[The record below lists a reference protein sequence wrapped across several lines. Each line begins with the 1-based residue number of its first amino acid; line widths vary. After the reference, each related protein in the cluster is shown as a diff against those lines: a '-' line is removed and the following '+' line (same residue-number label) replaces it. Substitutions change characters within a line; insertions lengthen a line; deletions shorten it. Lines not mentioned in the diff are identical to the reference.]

1 MEMMVFFGSF
11 YFWALMIL
19 CVYAI
24 MRDVVAEKWSF
35 YGLCGVMCGGV
46 LIFSL
51 SNLYGTVSISDIFV
65 NNLIILYL
73 YLPLYIIMGTAYA
86 VLRFIFLI
94 KHKAFQY
101 KNERAEWLSRRL
113 PSAKVTLDTT
123 VPTELRDSWMTH
135 ETAVREH
142 TTVDNRQRIIT
153 WIIYWPFSIIWFVIS
168 QLYRFL
174 HRILV
179 NGFQEAIDR
188 TYEKAGYRDD
198 VNPEAKESNMQC
210 SVDVVVRLLKYKLNT
225 DGVPF
230 EKITAEENTIM
241 IHIHK
246 NVDKDTYL
254 DVNKDTYV
262 SLGPTYRGFDLK
274 IIQG

>member
-1 MEMMVFFGSF
+1 
-11 YFWALMIL
+11 
-19 CVYAI
+19 
-24 MRDVVAEKWSF
+24 
-35 YGLCGVMCGGV
+35 
-46 LIFSL
+46 
-51 SNLYGTVSISDIFV
+51 
-65 NNLIILYL
+65 
-73 YLPLYIIMGTAYA
+73 
-86 VLRFIFLI
+86 
-94 KHKAFQY
+94 
-101 KNERAEWLSRRL
+101 
-113 PSAKVTLDTT
+113 
-123 VPTELRDSWMTH
+123 
-135 ETAVREH
+135 
-142 TTVDNRQRIIT
+142 
-153 WIIYWPFSIIWFVIS
+153 
-168 QLYRFL
+168 
-174 HRILV
+174 V

-210 SVDVVVRLLKYKLNT
+210 SVDVVVRLLKYKLNA